1 MGPLGSSGG
10 SLSTGRRWGLHSLT
24 PFLALPSFRHLSQEG
39 GLGCIVWLSCLLSNS
54 RLPSKS
60 SRVASS
66 EAKVNFE
73 PAAIARPTSL
83 S

>member
-10 SLSTGRRWGLHSLT
+10 SLKHWEENGDSTASLVLGT
-24 PFLALPSFRHLSQEG
+24 ATEHLSQEG
-39 GLGCIVWLSCLLSNS
+39 GLGCIVWPGSCLLSNS

-66 EAKVNFE
+66 
-73 PAAIARPTSL
+73 
-83 S
+83 